1 MKGLVEV
8 QKDIV
13 VRQFVQGSA
22 AEIGFGHKEFYSEIH
37 IAPEQLAAL
46 KKWISDHGR
55 VGLKDL
61 GPQEYLE
68 VIMAETCMAK
78 VMDELDEAGISYQ
91 YLYANS
97 SGEVALRPGRQ

>member
-22 AEIGFGHKEFYSEIH
+22 AEIGFGYKEFYSEIH

-46 KKWISDHGR
+46 RKWISDQGR

-61 GPQEYLE
+61 SPQEYLE
-68 VIMAETCMAK
+68 VITVETCMAE
-78 VMDELDEAGISYQ
+78 VMDELDEAGISYR

-97 SGEVALRPGRQ
+97 AGEVALRPGR

>member
-13 VRQFVQGSA
+13 VQQFVQGSA

-46 KKWISDHGR
+46 RKWISDHGR

-68 VIMAETCMAK
+68 VIMAETCMAE
-78 VMDELDEAGISYQ
+78 VMDELDEAGISYR

-97 SGEVALRPGRQ
+97 AGEVALRPGR

>member
-37 IAPEQLAAL
+37 IEPNQLAAL
-46 KKWISDHGR
+46 RKWIADQGR

-61 GPQEYLE
+61 SPQEYLE
-68 VIMAETCMAK
+68 VIMAETCMAE
-78 VMDELDEAGISYQ
+78 VMDELDEAGISYR

-97 SGEVALRPGRQ
+97 AGEVALRPGR

>member
-13 VRQFVQGSA
+13 VRQLVQGGA

-37 IAPEQLAAL
+37 IAPEQFATLR
-46 KKWISDHGR
+46 KWISSQGR
-55 VGLKDL
+55 VGLKNL
-61 GPQEYLE
+61 SPQEYLE
-68 VIMAETCMAK
+68 VIMAETCMAE
-78 VMDELDEAGISYQ
+78 VMDELDEAGVSYQ

-97 SGEVALRPGRQ
+97 SGEVALRPGR

>member
-46 KKWISDHGR
+46 REWISDHGR

-61 GPQEYLE
+61 SPQEYLE
-68 VIMAETCMAK
+68 VIMAETCMAE
-78 VMDELDEAGISYQ
+78 VMDELDEAGISYR

-97 SGEVALRPGRQ
+97 AGEVALRPGK

>member
-46 KKWISDHGR
+46 RKWISDHGR

-68 VIMAETCMAK
+68 VIMAETCMAE
-78 VMDELDEAGISYQ
+78 VMDELDEAGISYR

-97 SGEVALRPGRQ
+97 AGEVALRPGK

>member
-1 MKGLVEV
+1 MKGLVKV

-46 KKWISDHGR
+46 RKWISDHGR

-68 VIMAETCMAK
+68 VIMAETCMAE
-78 VMDELDEAGISYQ
+78 VMDELDEAGISYR

-97 SGEVALRPGRQ
+97 AGEVALRPGR

>member
-46 KKWISDHGR
+46 REWISDHGR
-55 VGLKDL
+55 VGSKDL
-61 GPQEYLE
+61 SPQEYLE
-68 VIMAETCMAK
+68 VIMAETCMAE
-78 VMDELDEAGISYQ
+78 VMDELDEAGISYR

-97 SGEVALRPGRQ
+97 AGEVALRPGR

>member
-22 AEIGFGHKEFYSEIH
+22 AEIGFGHNEFYSEIH
-37 IAPEQLAAL
+37 IEPNQLAAL
-46 KKWISDHGR
+46 RKWIADQGR

-61 GPQEYLE
+61 SPQEYLE
-68 VIMAETCMAK
+68 VIMAETCMAE
-78 VMDELDEAGISYQ
+78 VMDELDEAGISYR

-97 SGEVALRPGRQ
+97 AGEVALRPGR

>member
-46 KKWISDHGR
+46 REWISDHGR

-61 GPQEYLE
+61 SPQEYLE
-68 VIMAETCMAK
+68 VIMAETCMAE
-78 VMDELDEAGISYQ
+78 VMDELDEAGISYR
-91 YLYANS
+91 YLYVNS
-97 SGEVALRPGRQ
+97 AGEVALRPVR

>member
-13 VRQFVQGSA
+13 VQQFVQGSA

-46 KKWISDHGR
+46 RKWISDHGR

-68 VIMAETCMAK
+68 VIMAETCMAE
-78 VMDELDEAGISYQ
+78 VMDELDEAGISYR
-91 YLYANS
+91 YLYADS
-97 SGEVALRPGRQ
+97 AGEVALRPGR

>member
-1 MKGLVEV
+1 MKSLVEV

-46 KKWISDHGR
+46 RKWISDHGR
-55 VGLKDL
+55 MGLKDL
-61 GPQEYLE
+61 SPQEYLE
-68 VIMAETCMAK
+68 VIMAETCMAE
-78 VMDELDEAGISYQ
+78 VMDELDEAGISYR

-97 SGEVALRPGRQ
+97 AGEVALRPGR

>member
-46 KKWISDHGR
+46 RKWILDHGR

-61 GPQEYLE
+61 SPQEYLE
-68 VIMAETCMAK
+68 VIMAETCMAE
-78 VMDELDEAGISYQ
+78 VMDELDEAGISYR

-97 SGEVALRPGRQ
+97 AGEVAVRPGR

>member
-13 VRQFVQGSA
+13 VQQFVQGSA

-46 KKWISDHGR
+46 RKWISDHGR

-68 VIMAETCMAK
+68 VIMAETCMAE
-78 VMDELDEAGISYQ
+78 VMDELDEAGISYR

-97 SGEVALRPGRQ
+97 AGEVALRPGK

>member
-46 KKWISDHGR
+46 RKWISDHGR

-68 VIMAETCMAK
+68 VIMAETCMAE
-78 VMDELDEAGISYQ
+78 VMDELDEAGISYR
-91 YLYANS
+91 YLYADS
-97 SGEVALRPGRQ
+97 AGEVALRPGR

>member
-13 VRQFVQGSA
+13 VRQLVQGSA

-46 KKWISDHGR
+46 RKWISDHGR

-61 GPQEYLE
+61 SPQEYLE
-68 VIMAETCMAK
+68 VIMTETCMAE
-78 VMDELDEAGISYQ
+78 VMDELDEAGISYR

-97 SGEVALRPGRQ
+97 AGEVALRPGR

>member
-1 MKGLVEV
+1 MKGLVEL

-13 VRQFVQGSA
+13 IRQFVQGSA

-46 KKWISDHGR
+46 RKWISDHGR

-68 VIMAETCMAK
+68 VIMAETCMAE
-78 VMDELDEAGISYQ
+78 VMDELDEAGISYR

-97 SGEVALRPGRQ
+97 AGEVALRPGR

>member
-46 KKWISDHGR
+46 RKWISDHGR

-68 VIMAETCMAK
+68 VIMAETCMAE
-78 VMDELDEAGISYQ
+78 VMDELDEAGIPYR

-97 SGEVALRPGRQ
+97 AGEVALRPGR

>member
-1 MKGLVEV
+1 MKGLEEV

-13 VRQFVQGSA
+13 VRQFVQDSA

-46 KKWISDHGR
+46 RKWVSDQGR

-61 GPQEYLE
+61 SPQEYLE
-68 VIMAETCMAK
+68 VIMAETCMAE
-78 VMDELDEAGISYQ
+78 VMDELDEAGISYR

-97 SGEVALRPGRQ
+97 AGEVALRPGR

>member
-1 MKGLVEV
+1 MKGPVEV

-46 KKWISDHGR
+46 RKWISDQGR

-61 GPQEYLE
+61 DPQEYLE
-68 VIMAETCMAK
+68 IIMAETCMAE
-78 VMDELDEAGISYQ
+78 VMDELDEAGISYR

-97 SGEVALRPGRQ
+97 AGEVALRPGR

>member
-46 KKWISDHGR
+46 REWISDHGR

-61 GPQEYLE
+61 SPQEYLE
-68 VIMAETCMAK
+68 VIMAETCMAE
-78 VMDELDEAGISYQ
+78 VMDELDEAGISYR
-91 YLYANS
+91 YLYVNS
-97 SGEVALRPGRQ
+97 AGEVALRPGR

>member
-1 MKGLVEV
+1 MKGLVKV

-46 KKWISDHGR
+46 RKWISDHGR

-68 VIMAETCMAK
+68 VIMAETCMAE
-78 VMDELDEAGISYQ
+78 VMDELDEAGISYR

-97 SGEVALRPGRQ
+97 AGEVALRPGK

>member
-1 MKGLVEV
+1 M
-8 QKDIV
+8 
-13 VRQFVQGSA
+13 QGSA

-46 KKWISDHGR
+46 RKWISDQGR

-61 GPQEYLE
+61 SPQEYLE
-68 VIMAETCMAK
+68 VIMAETCMAE
-78 VMDELDEAGISYQ
+78 VMDELDEAGISYR

-97 SGEVALRPGRQ
+97 AGEVALRPGR

>member
-22 AEIGFGHKEFYSEIH
+22 AEIGFGYKEFYSEIH

-46 KKWISDHGR
+46 RKWISDHGR

-68 VIMAETCMAK
+68 VIMAETCMAE
-78 VMDELDEAGISYQ
+78 VMDELDEAGISYR

-97 SGEVALRPGRQ
+97 AGEVALRPGR

>member
-13 VRQFVQGSA
+13 VQQFVQGGA

-46 KKWISDHGR
+46 RKWISDHGR

-68 VIMAETCMAK
+68 VIMAETCMAE
-78 VMDELDEAGISYQ
+78 VMDELDEAGISYR

-97 SGEVALRPGRQ
+97 AGEVALRPGR